1 MLAFLFSVIGLLVA
15 YVIDKRNLKKAVIGF
30 FCGFILEIMVCM
42 VACSSYSNQKKVLD
56 ARGTIREIEAAAM
69 IYSLA
74 HGGEPPKS
82 IDMLVGPSNP
92 IKDNGKVKDP
102 WGTTCKIEIGNLR
115 RPIII
120 SAGPDKKFGTPDDIR
135 SDSM

>member
-1 MLAFLFSVIGLLVA
+1 MLAFLFSVIGLLVE

-56 ARGTIREIEAAAM
+56 ARDTIREIEAAAEM
-69 IYSLA
+69 YLLS
-74 HGGEPPKS
+74 HSVPPKS
-82 IDMLVGPSNP
+82 VDMLVGPSNY

-102 WGTTCKIEIGNLR
+102 WGTTYKIEIGDFSS
-115 RPIII
+115 PIII
-120 SAGPDKKFGTPDDIR
+120 SAGPDKKFGTTDDIR